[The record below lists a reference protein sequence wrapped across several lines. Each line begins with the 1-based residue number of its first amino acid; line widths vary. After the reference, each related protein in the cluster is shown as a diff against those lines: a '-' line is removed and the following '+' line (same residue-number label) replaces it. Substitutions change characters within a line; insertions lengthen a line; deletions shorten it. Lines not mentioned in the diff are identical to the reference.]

1 MIGMMYLVLT
11 AMLALNVSK
20 EVLDAFVLVD
30 NGLKITTEAFAA
42 KNEASYSRFAFL
54 NEENEEKVG
63 MWMNRADEVR
73 ARTDGLYNFIQEC
86 KLDIIR
92 EKDEDAI
99 VDGEIDWEKVDVKD
113 NLERGAAVMIS
124 EDGGRRYKE
133 LKQML
138 DETREYMLSTIEDKE
153 KYSSTVEAIENN
165 LNTNPPDKL
174 SHSRKKSETLTW
186 QSGYFEDLPL
196 AAVIT
201 LLSKMQADVR
211 NVEAEMINYLLSQVD
226 AGSIPVNSIEAV
238 VIPERSL
245 VFPGQQYRARVFL
258 AAYDSTKMPEVKL
271 SDGTMLPV
279 EQGKGIYTAT
289 SNTIGIRR
297 WAGTI
302 QLEHEGRIYSQPFD
316 AEYEVA
322 EANATISATAMN
334 VFYRGIPNPVAISAG
349 GVAESTVQ
357 ARISSPH
364 SIRRIRAGE
373 YEVKPGTQ
381 GDKAIVSVYTQVD
394 GSSKLMTQAEFRV
407 RDIPDPDARVSGIK
421 GSEGVLSVGQLAGLD
436 IVRAEAEDFLFE
448 VDFKVT
454 EFEIGFTDA
463 NGKYVVEQAKG
474 NAFTDKQKAIFRSM
488 RSGQIISI
496 SQVKAIGPDGKV
508 RSLNPINIR
517 VR

>member
-54 NEENEEKVG
+54 AEENEEKVG
-63 MWMNRADEVR
+63 MWMDRANEVR
-73 ARTDGLYNFIQEC
+73 TRTDELYNFLQEC

-92 EKDEDAI
+92 DKDEDAI
-99 VDGEIDWEKVDVKD
+99 VDGEIDWHEVKVKD
-113 NLERGAAVMIS
+113 NLERGAEVMIT
-124 EDGGRRYKE
+124 EEGGRRYKE
-133 LKQML
+133 LKRML

-153 KYSSTVEAIENN
+153 KYASTVEAIENN
-165 LNTNPPDKL
+165 LSTEPPDKL

-245 VFPGQQYRARVFL
+245 VFPGQEYRAKVFL
-258 AAYDSTKMPEVKL
+258 AGYDSTKMPEVKL

-279 EQGKGIYTAT
+279 EQGKGIYTVT
-289 SNTIGIRR
+289 PNTLGFRT

-302 QLEHEGRIYSQPFD
+302 QLEHEGRIYSQPF
-316 AEYEVA
+316 EETYEVA
-322 EANATISATAMN
+322 KANATVSATAMN
-334 VFYRGIPNPVAISAG
+334 VFYRGISNPVRISAG
-349 GVAESTVQ
+349 SVAESTVK
-357 ARISSPH
+357 ATINSPH
-364 SIRRIRAGE
+364 SIRRISAGE

-394 GSSKLMTQAEFRV
+394 GTSKLMTQEEFRV
-407 RDIPDPDARVSGIK
+407 REIPDPDARVSGIQ

-436 IVRAEAEDFLFE
+436 IVKAEAEDFLFE

-463 NGKYVVEQAKG
+463 NGKYVVEPAKG
-474 NAFTDKQKAIFRSM
+474 NAFTSEQKAIFRSM